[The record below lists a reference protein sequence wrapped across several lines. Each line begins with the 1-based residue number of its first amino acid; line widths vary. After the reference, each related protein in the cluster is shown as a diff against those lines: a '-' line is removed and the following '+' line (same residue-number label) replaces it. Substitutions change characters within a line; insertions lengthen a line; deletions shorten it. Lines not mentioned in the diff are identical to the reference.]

1 MLEDHWENAGLGWD
15 FWCLLGAGPENGG
28 KKFLLG
34 TGAGIWKNSTGPTL
48 VYMASKAGPV
58 PQKMYCSTVPVFQ
71 NFPSTSPKNP
81 STTAVFPVFAKK
93 LKLFPL
99 TSDLFE
105 EQLMQSAYNFVPSVR

>member
-48 VYMASKAGPV
+48 VLTQSV
-58 PQKMYCSTVPVFQ
+58 T
-71 NFPSTSPKNP
+71 STS
-81 STTAVFPVFAKK
+81 SPVH
-93 LKLFPL
+93 P
-99 TSDLFE
+99 E
-105 EQLMQSAYNFVPSVR
+105 EQLIFAQTFVCSQVRRMLEIPQETGSI